1 MAVSF
6 ALTSLDSGTRLLR
19 YNIEEIAGS
28 IGVSALGR
36 RYPASIVAVALI
48 GFFAFYEIQGQPAGL
63 ALWSLFGS
71 TNQVLGALTLLTI
84 TIYLRQRGRNYR
96 YTFFPMAFMLVVT
109 LIAMVINLDKY
120 WRGGQLLLA
129 FVAAS
134 IFLLSIWLVVEAVLR
149 FRKDTADLQASA
161 AGD

>member
-1 MAVSF
+1 
-6 ALTSLDSGTRLLR
+6 
-19 YNIEEIAGS
+19 
-28 IGVSALGR
+28 
-36 RYPASIVAVALI
+36 
-48 GFFAFYEIQGQPAGL
+48 
-63 ALWSLFGS
+63 
-71 TNQVLGALTLLTI
+71 
-84 TIYLRQRGRNYR
+84 
-96 YTFFPMAFMLVVT
+96 MAFMLVVT

-149 FRKDTADLQASA
+149 FRKDTAGLQASA